1 VLQVSAAHVYLT
13 YPFVLSWSMLEA
25 MSAGALV
32 IGSRTA
38 PVEEV
43 ITHGRNGIL
52 CDFFD
57 VDGVADA
64 VVDALANPGRY
75 QALRQAG
82 RRTIV
87 ERYDAASVCVP
98 AWLTLLDRCLA

>member
-1 VLQVSAAHVYLT
+1 
-13 YPFVLSWSMLEA
+13 MLEA

-32 IGSRTA
+32 IGSRTP

-57 VDGVADA
+57 VDGFADA
-64 VVDALANPGRY
+64 VVDALAHPDRY
-75 QALRQAG
+75 
-82 RRTIV
+82 
-87 ERYDAASVCVP
+87 
-98 AWLTLLDRCLA
+98 